1 MFYKKNESDYKTPME
16 GVHFKTLAFGEK
28 LHLTEFKL
36 AKGASVPLHAHPH
49 EQTGYMVSGRMRFN
63 IGGEIYDAETGDG
76 WNIAGNVK
84 HGVEVLEDSLVI
96 EIFSPIREDYL
107 P

>member
-1 MFYKKNESDYKTPME
+1 MFYKKDDLDYKTPME
-16 GVHFKTLAFGEK
+16 GVHLKTLAYGK
-28 LHLTEFKL
+28 KTHLTEFKL
-36 AKGASVPLHAHPH
+36 TKGTSVPLHAHPH
-49 EQTGYMVSGRMRFN
+49 EQTDYLVSGRMRFS
-63 IGGEIYDAETGDG
+63 IRGEIYDAGTGDG

-96 EIFSPIREDYL
+96 EVFASIREDYL